1 MKYVLIS
8 VLLYLPAQ
16 ICKNLTVFVTL
27 SIFLK
32 SLFYISNGQQ
42 IIPVLLFSLIYLFQF
57 KYQ

>member
-8 VLLYLPAQ
+8 VLLYSPTQ
-16 ICKNLTVFVTL
+16 ICENLIVFVTL
-27 SIFLK
+27 CIFLK

-42 IIPVLLFSLIYLFQF
+42 LIPVLLFSLIYLFQF